1 MERLSTGVIL
11 IACNWEL
18 MNYARYDSPH
28 IVKGLLRR
36 KGSLTHYARKG
47 DSVAHSILIDLDE
60 AMKAEGVL
68 TFKQKKYLKLWLD
81 GYRQIDIAAMHRR
94 SQNTVSEVI
103 NKGVKNIS
111 AYLR

>member
-1 MERLSTGVIL
+1 M
-11 IACNWEL
+11 ACNWEL

-68 TFKQKKYLKLWLD
+68 TFKQRKYLKLWLD
-81 GYRQIDIAAMHRR
+81 GHRQIDIAAMHRV
-94 SQNTVSEVI
+94 SQETVTQTI
-103 NKGVKNIS
+103 MRGIRNIS
-111 AYLR
+111 VFLY

>member
-1 MERLSTGVIL
+1 M
-11 IACNWEL
+11 ACNWEL

-60 AMKAEGVL
+60 AMEAEGVL
-68 TFKQKKYLKLWLD
+68 TFKQRKYLKLWLD
-81 GYRQIDIAAMHRR
+81 GHRQIDIAAMHRR
-94 SQNTVSEVI
+94 SQDTISRVI
-103 NKGVKNIS
+103 DRGIRNIS
-111 AYLR
+111 IFLG